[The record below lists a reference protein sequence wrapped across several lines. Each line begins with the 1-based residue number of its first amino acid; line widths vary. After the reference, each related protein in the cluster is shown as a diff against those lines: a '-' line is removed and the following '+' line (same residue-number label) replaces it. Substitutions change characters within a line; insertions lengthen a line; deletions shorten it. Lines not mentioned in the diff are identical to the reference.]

1 MFSAYCPDLLLGQ
14 CLTDVART
22 PDFIVRWTFS
32 GRTSPYILQTY
43 CGFRVTHEGETILT
57 QRMLYTRTDFDEPL
71 TDANRRFDRDVVR
84 LTSLLPVK
92 IVSVKCSN
100 TNDLILCS
108 ENHLRIEIFADAPPV
123 CEDWRFGPQDDV
135 RLSAFTDCVHLK

>member
-14 CLTDVART
+14 RLTDVART
-22 PDFIVRWTFS
+22 PDFVVRWTFS

-43 CGFRVTHEGETILT
+43 GGFRVTHEGETILT
-57 QRMLYTRTDFDEPL
+57 QRMLFSPTDLEPL
-71 TDANRRFDRDVVR
+71 TDANRRFDRDIVR

-92 IVSVKCSN
+92 IVSVKCSY
-100 TNDLILCS
+100 TNDLTLCA
-108 ENHLRIEIFADAPPV
+108 ENHLRIEIFADSLPG

-135 RLSAFTDCVHLK
+135 RLRAFTDCVHLK

>member
-14 CLTDVART
+14 RLTDVART
-22 PDFIVRWTFS
+22 PDFVVRWTFS

-43 CGFRVTHEGETILT
+43 GGFRVTHEGETILT
-57 QRMLYTRTDFDEPL
+57 QRMLFTQTDLEPL
-71 TDANRRFDRDVVR
+71 TDANRRFDRDIVR

-92 IVSVKCSN
+92 IVSVKCSD
-100 TNDLILCS
+100 TNDLTLCA
-108 ENHLRIEIFADAPPV
+108 ENHLRIEIFADSLPL
-123 CEDWRFGPQDDV
+123 CENWRFGPQDDV

>member
-1 MFSAYCPDLLLGQ
+1 MFSTYCPDLLLGQ
-14 CLTDVART
+14 RLTDVART
-22 PDFIVRWTFS
+22 PDFVVRWTFS

-57 QRMLYTRTDFDEPL
+57 QRMLFTQTDLEPL

-92 IVSVKCSN
+92 IVSVKCSD
-100 TNDLILCS
+100 TNDLTICA
-108 ENHLRIEIFADAPPV
+108 ENHLRIEIFADSLPL
-123 CEDWRFGPQDDV
+123 CENWRFGPQDDV

>member
-14 CLTDVART
+14 QLTDVART
-22 PDFIVRWTFS
+22 PDFVVRWTFS

-43 CGFRVTHEGETILT
+43 GGFRVTHEGETILT
-57 QRMLYTRTDFDEPL
+57 QRMLFTQTDLEPL

-92 IVSVKCSN
+92 IVSVKCSD
-100 TNDLILCS
+100 TNDLTLCA
-108 ENHLRIEIFADAPPV
+108 ENHLRIEIFADSLPL
-123 CEDWRFGPQDDV
+123 CENWRFGPQDDV

>member
-14 CLTDVART
+14 QLTDVART
-22 PDFIVRWTFS
+22 PDFVVRWTFS

-57 QRMLYTRTDFDEPL
+57 QRMLFTQTDLEPL
-71 TDANRRFDRDVVR
+71 TDANRRFDRDIVR

-92 IVSVKCSN
+92 IVSVKCSD
-100 TNDLILCS
+100 TNDLTLCA
-108 ENHLRIEIFADAPPV
+108 ENHLRIEIFADSLPL
-123 CEDWRFGPQDDV
+123 CENWRFGPQDDV
-135 RLSAFTDCVHLK
+135 RLRAFTDHVHLK

>member
-14 CLTDVART
+14 RLTDVART
-22 PDFIVRWTFS
+22 PDFVVRWTFS

-43 CGFRVTHEGETILT
+43 GGFRVTHEGETILT
-57 QRMLYTRTDFDEPL
+57 QRMLFTQTDLEPL

-92 IVSVKCSN
+92 IVSVKCSD
-100 TNDLILCS
+100 TNDLTLCA
-108 ENHLRIEIFADAPPV
+108 ENHLRIEIFADSLPG

-135 RLSAFTDCVHLK
+135 RLRAFTDHVHLK

>member
-57 QRMLYTRTDFDEPL
+57 QRMLYTR
-71 TDANRRFDRDVVR
+71 RFDHDVVR

-100 TNDLILCS
+100 TNDLILCA

>member
-14 CLTDVART
+14 RLTDVART
-22 PDFIVRWTFS
+22 PDFVVRWTFS

-43 CGFRVTHEGETILT
+43 GGFRVTHEGETILT
-57 QRMLYTRTDFDEPL
+57 QRMLFTQTDLEPL

-92 IVSVKCSN
+92 IVSVKCSD
-100 TNDLILCS
+100 TNDLTLCA
-108 ENHLRIEIFADAPPV
+108 ENHLRIEIFADSLPL
-123 CEDWRFGPQDDV
+123 CENWRFGPQDDV

>member
-22 PDFIVRWTFS
+22 PDFVVHWTFN

-43 CGFRVTHEGETILT
+43 GGFRVTHEGETILT
-57 QRMLYTRTDFDEPL
+57 QRMLFTQTDLEPL

-92 IVSVKCSN
+92 IVSVKCSD
-100 TNDLILCS
+100 TNDLTLCA
-108 ENHLRIEIFADAPPV
+108 ENHLRIEIFADSLPL
-123 CEDWRFGPQDDV
+123 CENWRFGPQDDV

>member
-1 MFSAYCPDLLLGQ
+1 MFSAYCPDILLGQ
-14 CLTDVART
+14 RLTDVART
-22 PDFIVRWTFS
+22 PDFVVRWTFS

-43 CGFRVTHEGETILT
+43 GGFRVTHEGETILT
-57 QRMLYTRTDFDEPL
+57 QRMLFTQTDLEPL

-92 IVSVKCSN
+92 IVSVKCSD
-100 TNDLILCS
+100 TNDLTLCA
-108 ENHLRIEIFADAPPV
+108 ENHLRIEIFADSLPL
-123 CEDWRFGPQDDV
+123 CENWRFGPQDDV

>member
-14 CLTDVART
+14 RLTDVART
-22 PDFIVRWTFS
+22 PDFVVRWTFS

-43 CGFRVTHEGETILT
+43 GGFRVTHEGETILT
-57 QRMLYTRTDFDEPL
+57 QRMLFTQTDLEPL

-92 IVSVKCSN
+92 IVSVKCSD
-100 TNDLILCS
+100 TNDLTLCA
-108 ENHLRIEIFADAPPV
+108 ENHLRIEIFADSLPL
-123 CEDWRFGPQDDV
+123 CENWCFGPQDDV

>member
-22 PDFIVRWTFS
+22 PDFVVRWTFS

-43 CGFRVTHEGETILT
+43 GGFRVTHEGETILT
-57 QRMLYTRTDFDEPL
+57 QRMLFTQTDLEPL

-92 IVSVKCSN
+92 IVSVKCSD
-100 TNDLILCS
+100 TNDLTLCA
-108 ENHLRIEIFADAPPV
+108 ENHLRIEIFADSLPL
-123 CEDWRFGPQDDV
+123 CENWRFGPQDNV

>member
-14 CLTDVART
+14 QLTDVART
-22 PDFIVRWTFS
+22 PDFVVRWTFS

-43 CGFRVTHEGETILT
+43 GGFRVTHEGETILT
-57 QRMLYTRTDFDEPL
+57 QRMLFTQTDLEPL

-92 IVSVKCSN
+92 IVSVKCSD
-100 TNDLILCS
+100 TNDLTLCA
-108 ENHLRIEIFADAPPV
+108 ENHLRIEIFADSLPL
-123 CEDWRFGPQDDV
+123 CENWRFGPQDDV
-135 RLSAFTDCVHLK
+135 RLRAFTDCVHLK

>member
-22 PDFIVRWTFS
+22 PDFVVRWTFS

-43 CGFRVTHEGETILT
+43 GGFRVTHEGETILT
-57 QRMLYTRTDFDEPL
+57 QRMLFTQTDLEPL
-71 TDANRRFDRDVVR
+71 TDANRRFDRDIVR

-92 IVSVKCSN
+92 IVSVKCSD
-100 TNDLILCS
+100 TNDLTLCA
-108 ENHLRIEIFADAPPV
+108 ENHLRIEIFADSLPL
-123 CEDWRFGPQDDV
+123 CENWRFGPQDDV
-135 RLSAFTDCVHLK
+135 RLRAFTDHVHLK

>member
-14 CLTDVART
+14 RLTDVART
-22 PDFIVRWTFS
+22 PDFVVCWTFS
-32 GRTSPYILQTY
+32 RGTSPYILQTY
-43 CGFRVTHEGETILT
+43 GGFRVTHEGETILT
-57 QRMLYTRTDFDEPL
+57 QRMLFSPTDLEPL

-92 IVSVKCSN
+92 IVSVKCSD
-100 TNDLILCS
+100 TNDLTLCA
-108 ENHLRIEIFADAPPV
+108 ENHLRIEIFADSLPL
-123 CEDWRFGPQDDV
+123 CENWCFGPQDDV

>member
-14 CLTDVART
+14 QLTDVART
-22 PDFIVRWTFS
+22 PDFVVRWTFS

-43 CGFRVTHEGETILT
+43 GGFRVTHEGETILT
-57 QRMLYTRTDFDEPL
+57 QRMLFTQTDLEPL

-92 IVSVKCSN
+92 IVSVKCSD
-100 TNDLILCS
+100 TNDLTLCA
-108 ENHLRIEIFADAPPV
+108 ENHLRIEIFADSLPL
-123 CEDWRFGPQDDV
+123 CENWRFGPQDDV
-135 RLSAFTDCVHLK
+135 RLRAFTDHVHLK

>member
-14 CLTDVART
+14 QLTDVART
-22 PDFIVRWTFS
+22 PDFVVRWTFS

-43 CGFRVTHEGETILT
+43 GGFRVTHEGETILT
-57 QRMLYTRTDFDEPL
+57 QRMLFTQTDLEPL
-71 TDANRRFDRDVVR
+71 TDANRRFDRDIVR

-92 IVSVKCSN
+92 IVSVKCSD
-100 TNDLILCS
+100 TNDLTLCA
-108 ENHLRIEIFADAPPV
+108 ENHLRIEIFADSLPL
-123 CEDWRFGPQDDV
+123 CENWRFGPQDDV

>member
-14 CLTDVART
+14 RLTYVART
-22 PDFIVRWTFS
+22 PDFVVRWTFS

-43 CGFRVTHEGETILT
+43 GGFRVTHEGETILT
-57 QRMLYTRTDFDEPL
+57 QRMLFTQTDLEPL

-92 IVSVKCSN
+92 IVSVKCSD
-100 TNDLILCS
+100 TNDLTLCA
-108 ENHLRIEIFADAPPV
+108 ENHLRIEIFADSLPL
-123 CEDWRFGPQDDV
+123 CENWRFGPQDDV

>member
-1 MFSAYCPDLLLGQ
+1 MFSAYCPDLLLDQ

-22 PDFIVRWTFS
+22 PDFVVRWTFS

-43 CGFRVTHEGETILT
+43 GGFRVTHEGETILT
-57 QRMLYTRTDFDEPL
+57 QRMLFSPTDLEPL
-71 TDANRRFDRDVVR
+71 TDANRRFDRDIVR

-92 IVSVKCSN
+92 IVSVKCSD
-100 TNDLILCS
+100 TNDLTLCA

>member
-14 CLTDVART
+14 QLTDVART
-22 PDFIVRWTFS
+22 PDFVVRWTFS

-43 CGFRVTHEGETILT
+43 GGFRVTHEGETILT
-57 QRMLYTRTDFDEPL
+57 QRMLFTQTDLEPL
-71 TDANRRFDRDVVR
+71 TDANRRFDRDIVR

-92 IVSVKCSN
+92 IVSVKCSD
-100 TNDLILCS
+100 TNDLTLCA
-108 ENHLRIEIFADAPPV
+108 ENHLRIEIFADSLPG

-135 RLSAFTDCVHLK
+135 RLRAFTDHVHLK

>member
-14 CLTDVART
+14 RLTDVART
-22 PDFIVRWTFS
+22 PDFVVRWTFS

-43 CGFRVTHEGETILT
+43 GGFRVTHEGETILT
-57 QRMLYTRTDFDEPL
+57 QRMLFTQTDLEPL
-71 TDANRRFDRDVVR
+71 TDSNRRFDRDIVR

-92 IVSVKCSN
+92 IVSVKCSD
-100 TNDLILCS
+100 TNDLTLCA
-108 ENHLRIEIFADAPPV
+108 ENHLRIEIFADSLPG

>member
-22 PDFIVRWTFS
+22 PDFVVRWTFS

-43 CGFRVTHEGETILT
+43 GGFRVTHEGETILT
-57 QRMLYTRTDFDEPL
+57 QRMLFTQTDLEPL
-71 TDANRRFDRDVVR
+71 TDANRRFERDVVR

-92 IVSVKCSN
+92 IVSVKCSD
-100 TNDLILCS
+100 TNDLTLCA
-108 ENHLRIEIFADAPPV
+108 ENHLRIEIFADSLPL
-123 CEDWRFGPQDDV
+123 CENWRFGPQDDV
-135 RLSAFTDCVHLK
+135 RLRAFTDHVHLK

>member
-14 CLTDVART
+14 QLTDVART
-22 PDFIVRWTFS
+22 PDFVVRWTFS

-43 CGFRVTHEGETILT
+43 GGFRVTHEGETILT
-57 QRMLYTRTDFDEPL
+57 QRMLFTQTDLEPL
-71 TDANRRFDRDVVR
+71 TDANRRFDRDIVR

-92 IVSVKCSN
+92 IVSVKCSD
-100 TNDLILCS
+100 TNDLTLCA
-108 ENHLRIEIFADAPPV
+108 ENHLRIEIFADSLPG

-135 RLSAFTDCVHLK
+135 RLSAFTDHVHLK

>member
-43 CGFRVTHEGETILT
+43 GGFRVTHEGETILT
-57 QRMLYTRTDFDEPL
+57 QRMLFTQTDLEPL
-71 TDANRRFDRDVVR
+71 TDANRRFDRDIVR

-92 IVSVKCSN
+92 IVSVKCSD
-100 TNDLILCS
+100 TNDLTLCA
-108 ENHLRIEIFADAPPV
+108 ENHLRIEIFADSLPL
-123 CEDWRFGPQDDV
+123 CENWRFGPQDDV
-135 RLSAFTDCVHLK
+135 LLSAFTDCVHLK

>member
-14 CLTDVART
+14 HLIDVTRT
-22 PDFIVRWTFS
+22 PDFVVRWTFS

-43 CGFRVTHEGETILT
+43 GGFRVTHEGETILT
-57 QRMLYTRTDFDEPL
+57 QRMLFTQTDLEPL
-71 TDANRRFDRDVVR
+71 TDANRRFDRDIVR

-92 IVSVKCSN
+92 IVSVKCSD
-100 TNDLILCS
+100 TNDLTLCA
-108 ENHLRIEIFADAPPV
+108 ENHLRIEIFADSLPG

>member
-1 MFSAYCPDLLLGQ
+1 MFSAYCPDSLLGQ
-14 CLTDVART
+14 QLTDVART
-22 PDFIVRWTFS
+22 PDFVVRWTFS

-43 CGFRVTHEGETILT
+43 GGFRVTHEGETILT
-57 QRMLYTRTDFDEPL
+57 QRMLFTQTDLEPL

-92 IVSVKCSN
+92 IVSVKCSD
-100 TNDLILCS
+100 TNDLTLCA
-108 ENHLRIEIFADAPPV
+108 ENHLRIEIFADSLPL
-123 CEDWRFGPQDDV
+123 CENWRFGPQDDV

>member
-14 CLTDVART
+14 QLTDVART
-22 PDFIVRWTFS
+22 PDFVVRWTFS

-43 CGFRVTHEGETILT
+43 GGFRVTHESETILT
-57 QRMLYTRTDFDEPL
+57 QRMLFTQTDLEPL
-71 TDANRRFDRDVVR
+71 TDANRRFDRDIVR

-92 IVSVKCSN
+92 IVSVKCSD
-100 TNDLILCS
+100 TNDLTLCA
-108 ENHLRIEIFADAPPV
+108 ENHLRIEIFADSLPG

-135 RLSAFTDCVHLK
+135 RLRAFTDHVHLK

>member
-14 CLTDVART
+14 QLTDVART
-22 PDFIVRWTFS
+22 PDFVVRWTFS

-43 CGFRVTHEGETILT
+43 GGFRVTHEGETILT
-57 QRMLYTRTDFDEPL
+57 QRMLFTQTDLEPL
-71 TDANRRFDRDVVR
+71 TDANRRFDRDIVR

-92 IVSVKCSN
+92 IVSVKCSD
-100 TNDLILCS
+100 TNDLTLCA
-108 ENHLRIEIFADAPPV
+108 ENHLRIEIFADSLPL
-123 CEDWRFGPQDDV
+123 CENWCFGPQDDV